1 MKTPAPSSIKTLI
14 VLRFSA
20 LGDVALII
28 PVLQAFSL
36 SYPDVRIIICT
47 RPRFAPLFETLKNV
61 DILPA
66 DLEGEHKG
74 IVGLYRLYKC
84 IRGAGPIAILD
95 LHNVL
100 RTKILKLYNRLYT
113 IPFYELD
120 KGRAEKRQLIR
131 SNRKVWRPLKHTTQ
145 RYADVFDAAGF
156 PVVLGERHILPT
168 RPVRDKDLKRSL
180 DGNTLIGIAPFASF
194 SFKTYKLD
202 QLEEV
207 VAWLDKK
214 PNCKI
219 LIFGGGKEE
228 QRRVQGWEEQ
238 YSNCMNLIGKY
249 DFAEELNLISGLN
262 LMLGMDSGNGHLS
275 AIYGVPTLTLW
286 GVTHPYAGF
295 APFGQ
300 PESNNL
306 LADRSQYPAI
316 PTSVSG
322 NRCPDGYQN
331 AINTI
336 SVSQIKH
343 RIEEV
348 LGWKKDLNVQFEGS
362 KP

>member
-1 MKTPAPSSIKTLI
+1 METPAPSSLKTLV

-20 LGDVALII
+20 LGDVALIT
-28 PVLQAFSL
+28 PVFQAFSQ

-47 RPRFAPLFETLKNV
+47 RPRFAPLFKNLRNV
-61 DILPA
+61 EVLPA

-74 IVGLYRLYKC
+74 IVGLYRLYKR
-84 IRGAGPIAILD
+84 IRRVGPIAILD

-100 RTKILKLYNRLYT
+100 RTKILKLYNRLHT
-113 IPFYELD
+113 IPFYVLD
-120 KGRAEKRQLIR
+120 KGRSEKRQLIR

-145 RYADVFDAAGF
+145 RYADVFDTSGF
-156 PVVLGERHILPT
+156 PVALEERHILPP
-168 RPVRDKDLKRSL
+168 RPVRDEDLKHSL
-180 DGNTLIGIAPFASF
+180 GGNTLIGIAPFAAYS
-194 SFKTYKLD
+194 SKTYNLE

-219 LIFGGGKEE
+219 LILGGGREE
-228 QRRVQGWEEQ
+228 QRRVQNWEEQ

-249 DFAEELNLISGLN
+249 DFAEELNLISGLD

-275 AIYGVPTLTLW
+275 AIFGVPTLTLW

-295 APFGQ
+295 TPYGQ

-316 PTSVSG
+316 PTSVYG
-322 NRCPDGYQN
+322 NRYPDDYEN